1 MDAPQQ
7 PAAPATAS
15 TSASAATVRDVL
27 LYAAALAAIVA
38 YGLPALWAAVQSPTP
53 AYTAVRVAWARLTG
67 ATHDEAQRWAPMYHD
82 WHGEYARVDVHTGRV
97 VYVPRLATV
106 GLYVREGPLPPVDPV
121 YTDDLL
127 RRTAAGRTF
136 DNIFEIMRVYS
147 NVTRRACMAMH
158 HWEGYEGPRAKNLIG
173 IMLNDFQTFER
184 AVNVSLIGELIQ
196 PDEGV
201 SFSYTSTMCPQK
213 VITARKSPGVWV
225 RYMKLDVG
233 RDIAALSGVSSPG
246 GASYMRKYIEGA
258 AAICVQIALDEMA
271 GHSPCGAEYNAP
283 PPQAPS
289 GARVRAGTPRGIS
302 VRDADA
308 GTKEADAAAA
318 AMRDAYSEYRRTG
331 TGAGGA

>member
-7 PAAPATAS
+7 PSAPVAAAAAAPAAPP
-15 TSASAATVRDVL
+15 ASAVRDVL
-27 LYAAALAAIVA
+27 FYAAVLAAIAA
-38 YGLPALWAAVQSPTP
+38 YALPVLWSAVPAPVTTAA
-53 AYTAVRVAWARLTG
+53 RVAWARLTG
-67 ATHDEAQRWAPMYHD
+67 ATHDEAQRWAPMYHE

-106 GLYVREGPLPPVDPV
+106 GLYVREGPLLPVDPV

-136 DNIFEIMRVYS
+136 DNIFEIMRVYA

-158 HWEGYEGPRAKNLIG
+158 HWEGYEGTRAKNLIG

-184 AVNVSLIGELIQ
+184 AVNVSLIGELVQ

-233 RDIAALSGVSSPG
+233 RDIAALPGVSSPG

-271 GHSPCGAEYNAP
+271 GHSPCGAEYD
-283 PPQAPS
+283 APS
-289 GARVRAGTPRGIS
+289 PVPPDAHARTRAPRG
-302 VRDADA
+302 VTMQDA
-308 GTKEADAAAA
+308 GADQTADTAAA
-318 AMRDAYSEYRRTG
+318 AMRDAYNEFRRTKA
-331 TGAGGA
+331 GAGGA